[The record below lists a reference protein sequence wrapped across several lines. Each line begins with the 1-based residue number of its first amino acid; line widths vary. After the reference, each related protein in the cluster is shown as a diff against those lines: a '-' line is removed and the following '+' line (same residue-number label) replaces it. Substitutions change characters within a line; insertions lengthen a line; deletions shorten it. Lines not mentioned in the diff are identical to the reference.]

1 MKTGTSKL
9 LYAQIKHKWRLLLT
23 MVIISIAASTL
34 TYLIIK
40 DTLDKTTEHQ
50 ALIISEIVARQ
61 AAAGR
66 TVYGSEIVKKLEK
79 DGFGAHLNSDSRTG
93 YVPLP
98 AQFLKLMAKESSKSS
113 SDLYTYKPIS
123 KWHLEPTQG
132 LNDNF
137 ENWAWQQLEAQDQAN
152 PSGPIEWEPAYWT
165 ENWQGKRYFRYLRA
179 DPASSPSCV
188 NCHNDLLHNPRIVS
202 QLRVEGIVE
211 PKQWKLHQLMGAI
224 SVTIPFDKI
233 ERIAVD
239 EVRQTIVW
247 TSTILITALIIT
259 GGMIL
264 ANSQPYSEQQKMSWE
279 ETHDKDTGLL
289 SLSGLELLLAAAL
302 ESAKQENLQHAFICL
317 KLQDTHS
324 IREKYGVATY
334 DTFRANLAANITE
347 TLRHN
352 DNLGWLN
359 DDKLAVLINDCHNQQ
374 ARRIIEQLRAVAKET
389 RANKAGV
396 DLTID
401 VIITLTM
408 VTVDTTSVSSI
419 LKSTDRIDHE
429 AVSTR
434 R

>member
-1 MKTGTSKL
+1 ML
-9 LYAQIKHKWRLLLT
+9 LIMTLIA
-23 MVIISIAASTL
+23 VAASTL

-50 ALIISEIVARQ
+50 ALIIAEIVARQ

-66 TVYGSEIVKKLEK
+66 TVYGQEVVNKLKK
-79 DGFGAHLNSDSRTG
+79 DGYGANIHSAANPG
-93 YVPLP
+93 FVPLP

-113 SDLYTYKPIS
+113 SDLYRYKPIS
-123 KWHLEPTQG
+123 RWHLEPTQG

-137 ENWAWQQLEAQDQAN
+137 ENWAWQQLEAQDQAD
-152 PSGPIEWEPAYWT
+152 PSGPIDWEPAYWT

-188 NCHNDLLHNPRIVS
+188 NCHNEFLRNPKIIS
-202 QLRVEGIVE
+202 QLRTEGIVE

-224 SVTIPFDKI
+224 SVTIPFEKI

-259 GGMIL
+259 GGMIM
-264 ANSQPYSEQQKMSWE
+264 ANSRPGSPRQELTWN
-279 ETHDKDTGLL
+279 ETHDSDTGLL
-289 SLSGLELLLAAAL
+289 SLSGMESLLANAL
-302 ESAKQENLQHAFICL
+302 ETARESKLQHAFICL
-317 KLQDTHS
+317 KLQDTHA
-324 IREKYGVATY
+324 IKERYGIDTY
-334 DTFRANLAANITE
+334 DTFRSALATNISE

-352 DNLGWLN
+352 DHLCWLN
-359 DDKLAVLINDCHNQQ
+359 DDKLSVLINDCHNQQ
-374 ARRIIEQLRAVAKET
+374 ARRIIEQLRNVAKET

-408 VTVDTTSVSSI
+408 VTADTTSVSSI
-419 LKSTDRIDHE
+419 MKSTDRIDHE

-434 R
+434 N